1 MEAPTR
7 TKVLLETIERRLTE
21 ISERQHALAV
31 EKARL
36 IDQITPLR
44 LGTASPDVA
53 LAQLR
58 SKGIVLRGLA
68 AASAAADRPGQGVVL
83 KAVAPQRA
91 KVIALPTGR
100 SETA

>member
-1 MEAPTR
+1 MQASTR
-7 TKVLLETIERRLTE
+7 TEMLLETIERRMAE

-31 EKARL
+31 ERARL

-44 LGTASPDVA
+44 LGIISPDVA

-58 SKGIVLRGLA
+58 SRGIVLRGVA
-68 AASAAADRPGQGVVL
+68 ALWSADRPAQSVVL
-83 KAVAPQRA
+83 RAVAPPER
-91 KVIALPTGR
+91 VRVMTLPTGR

>member
-1 MEAPTR
+1 MGAPTR
-7 TKVLLETIERRLTE
+7 TEALLETIERRLTE

-44 LGTASPDVA
+44 LGIASPEVA

-58 SKGIVLRGLA
+58 SRGIVLRGLA
-68 AASAAADRPGQGVVL
+68 AAWSADRPAQGVVL
-83 KAVAPQRA
+83 SAVAPPRA
-91 KVIALPTGR
+91 KVVALPTAR

>member
-1 MEAPTR
+1 MQAR
-7 TKVLLETIERRLTE
+7 TKTEVLLETIERRLTE
-21 ISERQHALAV
+21 ISEHQHALAA

-44 LGTASPDVA
+44 LGIASPEVA

-58 SKGIVLRGLA
+58 SRGIVLRGLA
-68 AASAAADRPGQGVVL
+68 AAWSADRPAQGVVL
-83 KAVAPQRA
+83 SAVVPPRA
-91 KVIALPTGR
+91 NVVALPTAR